1 MISKTRKLK
10 GLQMFLFS
18 LKIMI
23 VLKKSIVTGIMA
35 SYSYVRVK
43 GKSGYLL
50 PENIRLILCES
61 SVTKNSIMPN
71 NRCTKPFC
79 LKYRSVV
86 ESQLYCSLLITTFFF
101 KDRETRNYYLL
112 GQSINSGEEKQQIL
126 SFCYYSFFRA
136 PHIY

>member
-1 MISKTRKLK
+1 
-10 GLQMFLFS
+10 
-18 LKIMI
+18 
-23 VLKKSIVTGIMA
+23 MA
-35 SYSYVRVK
+35 SYSYVHVK

-71 NRCTKPFC
+71 KRCTKPFC

-112 GQSINSGEEKQQIL
+112 GQSINSGEEKQQIQ
-126 SFCYYSFFRA
+126 SFRYYSLFRA